1 MKKSIPYST
10 IVGILFVSILGV
22 LMHFVYEWSSSNRF
36 VGLFSPINESTWEH
50 MKLLFFPMLLYGF
63 LESLIV
69 PSSTSKKAA
78 TGVGILVGTAL
89 IPILFYTYSGI
100 LGYNIPA
107 LDISIFFVS
116 VLAAFFIRHRCI
128 LSGKCEKYALPVLIL
143 IMLWWAVFFLFT
155 YMPPSL
161 GIFAPP
167 S

>member
-1 MKKSIPYST
+1 MEWQQPLRGPFCTHKRIH
-10 IVGILFVSILGV
+10 LGA
-22 LMHFVYEWSSSNRF
+22 YEAP
-36 VGLFSPINESTWEH
+36 L
-50 MKLLFFPMLLYGF
+50 FPMLLYGF
-63 LESLIV
+63 LESLIL

-78 TGVGILVGTAL
+78 TGVGILTGTAL

-128 LSGKCEKYALPVLIL
+128 SSGKCEKYAIPVLL
-143 IMLWWAVFFLFT
+143 LLMLWWAVFFLFT